1 MARTGRP
8 KVLPDTVVVKTR
20 VPEATS
26 EAIRLLVRLT
36 GTNEASV
43 LRGLIHAG
51 LEPYAL
57 ISPQISAVLT
67 TDKKE
72 N

>member
-8 KVLPDTVVVKTR
+8 KVLPDAGVVKTR
-20 VPEATS
+20 VAEATD
-26 EAIRLLVRLT
+26 EAIRLLVQMT
-36 GTNEASV
+36 ATNEASV

-57 ISPQISAVLT
+57 ISPQIAAVLT